1 MSRGYRV
8 SWRPPVRR
16 ASRDIDAEDRLHLR
30 VELMPILDEGEMAAL
45 LRAELEAGDWSVS
58 GDDLVCER
66 DGADVRLSGGEV
78 VASVRDR
85 VTVTGSG
92 RTDHEAGIAAE
103 ARVEGTERDLK
114 RAVTRRLTG
123 LEKDLRGELD
133 RVVQRVYIE
142 ALKRKAARMGDVE
155 SIDERT
161 GEDGELELTIRVK
174 V

>member
-16 ASRDIDAEDRLHLR
+16 ATRDIDAEDRLHLR
-30 VELMPILDEGEMAAL
+30 VELMPILDEGEMGAL
-45 LRAELEAGDWSVS
+45 LRAELEAGDWSAR

-66 DGADVRLSGGEV
+66 SGAEVRLTDGEV
-78 VASVRDR
+78 VAQLKGAA
-85 VTVTGSG
+85 TVTGSG
-92 RTDHEAGIAAE
+92 RTDQE
-103 ARVEGTERDLK
+103 ARAAATSKVEDTERRLK
-114 RAVTRRLTG
+114 RDVTRRLTG
-123 LEKDLRGELD
+123 VERDLRGELD
-133 RVVQRVYIE
+133 GVIQRVYIE

-155 SIDERT
+155 SIVERT